1 MRVAVIGAGAIGAVV
16 AGAARDSGHDV
27 TVCVRT
33 PISSLMLEHGEE
45 VRTLGVTLVSSPSGL
60 EPADLVFVTTKVVDN
75 PSLGPWLAAL
85 CQPPTVV
92 AAVQNGLDHQ
102 AHLAP
107 YLPAGRIEP
116 VFAYLAAER
125 LGPGRVR
132 WLAGDR
138 LVVSTAA
145 APVIEQAVGAGG
157 LTVRPS
163 SDMWTAAWLKL
174 LGNLVANPLTALT
187 MRRIGVMREP
197 AIADLA
203 RGLLREAVA
212 VGRAS
217 GAALDDSM
225 IEPVVVATGQYGD
238 ATGSSMLYDRLAGRP
253 MEHQF
258 LTGEVVRRG
267 HALGVPV
274 PLNEAMLALLDALD
288 QSGSGFPIPR

>member
-1 MRVAVIGAGAIGAVV
+1 VRIAVIGAGAIGAVV
-16 AGAARDSGHDV
+16 AGAARDSGNEV
-27 TVCVRT
+27 AVCVRT
-33 PISSLMLEHGEE
+33 PISSLVLERGDE
-45 VRTLGVTLVSSPSGL
+45 VRTLAVSLASSPSGL

-75 PSLGPWLAAL
+75 PSLEPWLGVL
-85 CQPPTVV
+85 CRHSTVV
-92 AAVQNGLDHQ
+92 GAVQNGLDHE

-107 YLPAGRIEP
+107 FLPAGRIEP

-138 LVVSTAA
+138 LVVSSGVAA
-145 APVIEQAVGAGG
+145 LIEEAVGAGG
-157 LTVRPS
+157 LVVRPS
-163 SDMWTAAWLKL
+163 SDMWTAAWRKL
-174 LGNLVANPLTALT
+174 LGNLVANPITALT
-187 MRRIGVMREP
+187 MRRIGVMQEP

-203 RGLLREAVA
+203 RGLLREAVD

-217 GAALDDSM
+217 GAVLDDTM
-225 IEPVVVATGQYGD
+225 IEPIVVGTGQYGE

-274 PLNEAMLALLDALD
+274 PLNEAILALLDALD
-288 QSGSGFPIPR
+288 RSAPAFE

>member
-1 MRVAVIGAGAIGAVV
+1 VHIAVIGAGAIGAVV

-33 PISSLMLEHGEE
+33 PISSLVLERGDE
-45 VRTLGVTLVSSPSGL
+45 VRTLAVTLAASPVGL

-75 PSLGPWLAAL
+75 ASVGPWLAEL
-85 CQPPTVV
+85 CRPSSLIG
-92 AAVQNGLDHQ
+92 AVQNGLDHED
-102 AHLAP
+102 HLAP
-107 YLPAGRIEP
+107 FVPAGRIEP

-125 LGPGRVR
+125 IGPGHVR

-138 LVVSTAA
+138 LVVSSDA
-145 APVIEQAVGAGG
+145 APVIEEAVGAGG
-157 LTVRPS
+157 LVVRPA
-163 SDMWTAAWLKL
+163 SDMWTAAWRKL
-174 LGNLVANPLTALT
+174 LGNLIANPITALT

-203 RGLLREAVA
+203 RGLLREAVD

-225 IEPVVVATGQYGD
+225 IEPIVVGTGQYGD

-267 HALGVPV
+267 HALGVAV
-274 PLNEAMLALLDALD
+274 PLNETVLALLDALD
-288 QSGSGFPIPR
+288 RSPSE